1 MREDAVIVG
10 DRIAGLG
17 RYAGRVVEE
26 VARRLGMTLPHPFLT
41 LSFVTLA
48 VVPSLRMTDRGLVDV
63 DAGRI
68 VSLWVD

>member
-1 MREDAVIVG
+1 MAERLEA
-10 DRIAGLG
+10 LT
-17 RYAGRVVEE
+17 RV
-26 VARRLGMTLPHPFLT
+26 AHRLGVSLPHPFLT

-48 VVPSLRMTDRGLVDV
+48 VVPRLKLTDRGLVDV

>member
-1 MREDAVIVG
+1 M
-10 DRIAGLG
+10 
-17 RYAGRVVEE
+17 
-26 VARRLGMTLPHPFLT
+26 ARRLGMTLPHPFLT

-48 VVPSLRMTDRGLVDV
+48 VVPSLRVTDRGLVNV